1 MRNCGQLETPCALA
15 FGPRPATPTYLA
27 FPYGA
32 KTLASLAFECGAEA
46 RDTSAFLCWTETPRA
61 VALLKGSNREIL
73 LHRVHFV
80 TKFVQR
86 VRIVISSVPHDTAAQ
101 LRFVSLYRRRIAI
114 GRRAEFNH
122 ISCNE
127 IVGILPNVNQIV

>member
-1 MRNCGQLETPCALA
+1 MTKEGSNAMVIGVSMMGCNASA
-15 FGPRPATPTYLA
+15 FGVSYLVRNA
-27 FPYGA
+27 SYLGVSSWSE
-32 KTLASLAFECGAEA
+32 TLA
-46 RDTSAFLCWTETPRA
+46 TSAFLCWTETPRA